1 VRGTIAPAVKRSS
14 HREPAQHH
22 DQNTEEYVCNTY
34 VTKTAAFIREYRRGR
49 IAQPP
54 VSTLA
59 LLRRGAGGGEW
70 QRSQRLESTHACAMD
85 AASQAP
91 PSSSAA
97 APPPLMPLKLLLIT
111 ANVSGVFESLS
122 AALPQW
128 IEQLECLVATHAAD
142 FVAIHMQ
149 VRAQSLQ

>member
-1 VRGTIAPAVKRSS
+1 
-14 HREPAQHH
+14 
-22 DQNTEEYVCNTY
+22 
-34 VTKTAAFIREYRRGR
+34 
-49 IAQPP
+49 
-54 VSTLA
+54 
-59 LLRRGAGGGEW
+59 
-70 QRSQRLESTHACAMD
+70 MD

-97 APPPLMPLKLLLIT
+97 APPPLMPLPLKLLLIT

-128 IEQLECLVATHAAD
+128 IEQLESLVATHAAD

>member
-1 VRGTIAPAVKRSS
+1 MITTQKSM
-14 HREPAQHH
+14 
-22 DQNTEEYVCNTY
+22 Y
-34 VTKTAAFIREYRRGR
+34 VTKTAAFIRDEYRRGR

-70 QRSQRLESTHACAMD
+70 QRSERLDSTHACAMD

-128 IEQLECLVATHAAD
+128 IEELECLVATHAAD